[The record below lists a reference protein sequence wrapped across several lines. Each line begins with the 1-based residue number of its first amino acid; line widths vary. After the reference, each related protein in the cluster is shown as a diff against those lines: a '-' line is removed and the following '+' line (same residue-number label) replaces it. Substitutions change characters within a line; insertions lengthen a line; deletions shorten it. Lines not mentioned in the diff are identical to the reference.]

1 MPLKKIQLIIRDAGL
16 TSRRKAD
23 EMIVEGRVTLN
34 GIVINDLTL
43 RADPEKDHI
52 KVDGKLLRPAEEAKS
67 YFLFNKPRNV
77 VSTLSDPRAAHA
89 SATC

>member
-1 MPLKKIQLIIRDAGL
+1 MLCRPGELPSIAFGEPAHAAQENSADNPRRRPHI
-16 TSRRKAD
+16 RRKAD

-52 KVDGKLLRPAEEAKS
+52 KVDGKLLRPAEEAK
-67 YFLFNKPRNV
+67 FLFPV
-77 VSTLSDPRAAHA
+77 
-89 SATC
+89 